1 MREMRVLGHGKAD
14 VRIRRIGKRF
24 AGGYALRD
32 SVSERLD
39 LFGRWRLLQPRAL
52 SPRFG
57 VRFY

>member
-1 MREMRVLGHGKAD
+1 
-14 VRIRRIGKRF
+14 
-24 AGGYALRD
+24 
-32 SVSERLD
+32 VSERLD